1 MKPSET
7 PSKAAAP
14 STAPPSRTLFFTREA
29 WRRVWRSKRTSSV
42 AIIMITI
49 ALLTV
54 GIFLLASENLVHAV
68 QRWQGSSKITLYFT
82 EDATPDAIQSV
93 DAQLDASGLFPQRR
107 HVSSEESLQNFKAT
121 FGGLAVV
128 VDELGSN
135 PFPPSLVL
143 ELGRNQSESP
153 EVTSFLSELA
163 LLPSVDDI
171 QHDGQWVSR
180 VRNAA
185 RMLNLIG
192 LIAGGVLSIA
202 AAFTTANVIRLSLV
216 LYREEIAIMRL
227 IGATEAMIRGPFLIQ
242 GALQGLIG
250 GVVAVALLGGLFL
263 LGEQLIASSSAMV
276 WDVLFSRFLSWQKL
290 AAMVACGILAGLIGS
305 WLSLSEARAEMEG

>member
-1 MKPSET
+1 MKTPET
-7 PSKAAAP
+7 PPRSTAP
-14 STAPPSRTLFFTREA
+14 GTAPPSPTLFFTREA

-42 AIIMITI
+42 AIVMITI

-54 GIFLLASENLVHAV
+54 GIFLLAAENLVHAV
-68 QRWQGSSKITLYFT
+68 QRWQGSSKITVYFT
-82 EDATPDAIQSV
+82 DEATPDEVQSV
-93 DAQLDASGLFPQRR
+93 DSQLEASGLFPLRR
-107 HVSSEESLQNFKAT
+107 QVSSEESLENFKAT
-121 FGGLAVV
+121 FGGLAQA

-135 PFPPSLVL
+135 PFPPSLVI
-143 ELGRNQSESP
+143 ELDRSEAESP
-153 EVTSFLSELA
+153 AVASFLSQLA
-163 LLPSVDDI
+163 LLPVVDDV

-192 LIAGGVLSIA
+192 LIAGGILSIA

-263 LGEQLIASSSAMV
+263 LGENVIASSSAMV

-290 AAMVACGILAGLIGS
+290 VAMVACGILAGLIGS
-305 WLSLSEARAEMEG
+305 WLSLSEAKAEMEG